1 MDGIFRNTQ
10 QALSVAYLVM
20 AEPAREK
27 MAFRLALIRIIE
39 SIGTLNRRQAAFLDY
54 LYGQKEGTVNFEGLS
69 PLEIRGQCSM
79 ITAAVAHHTKKAE
92 QAAIWIRHA
101 RDHDKK
107 VAVIWMARQL
117 RAKLNI
123 TSTDAI
129 RYLVAEQSLPQKE
142 RDPEKTFKYISEQ
155 TGVPVRTL
163 ERAAV
168 TIRKH
173 LRQLEN
179 SAVDK
184 LTPMFVRDGVVAS
197 EEEQRYEVDQSI

>member
-1 MDGIFRNTQ
+1 MDGIFKNTQ

-20 AEPAREK
+20 SEPVREK

-54 LYGQKEGTVNFEGLS
+54 LYGEKEGTVNFEGLT

-79 ITAAVAHHTKKAE
+79 ITAAVRHHVKKGQ
-92 QAAIWIRHA
+92 QAAIIIRHG
-101 RDHDKK
+101 RGEEKK
-107 VAVIWMARQL
+107 AAVIWMSRQL

-129 RYLVAEQSLPQKE
+129 RYLVAEQSLPKDE

-155 TGVPVRTL
+155 TGVAVRTL

-168 TIRKH
+168 MIRKH
-173 LRQLEN
+173 LRELEN
-179 SAVDK
+179 SAYDS
-184 LTPMFVRDGVVAS
+184 LTPMFERDGLVHS
-197 EEEQRYEVDQSI
+197 ELHEEISA